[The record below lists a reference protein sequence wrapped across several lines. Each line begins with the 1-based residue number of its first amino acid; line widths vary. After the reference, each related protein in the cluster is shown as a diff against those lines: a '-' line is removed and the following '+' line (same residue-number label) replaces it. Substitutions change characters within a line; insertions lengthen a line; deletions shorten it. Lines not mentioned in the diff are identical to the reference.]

1 AKIGA
6 DQFCVAALCGR
17 ASQHDL
23 DCRPLSLLGDVQS
36 PVGQAQSGGWRRRC
50 DRMRRRDFIAL
61 LGGAA
66 MTWPLAVRAQQTW
79 KVPRIGILDFFPSAD
94 CSRKAAVQ
102 RTTMD
107 GREVP

>member
-1 AKIGA
+1 QRKTSK
-6 DQFCVAALCGR
+6 R
-17 ASQHDL
+17 
-23 DCRPLSLLGDVQS
+23 LGERFTVD
-36 PVGQAQSGGWRRRC
+36 ATH
-50 DRMRRRDFIAL
+50 A

-79 KVPRIGILDFFPSAD
+79 KVPRVGILDFFPSAD

-107 GREVP
+107 GREGRVEDGRGRLGHAATRRFPSPLVEPDVPISGIRLSDGLHRG